1 VIIINYFSISLPLFS
16 LSDLGQSFSRQN
28 NDNSAVPKIPVLK
41 IKSIIIMQTTNTA
54 SIGAKKAKWTYKDFT
69 WCLSLFGT
77 AVGAGVLFL
86 PIKAGAGGFWPLVIL
101 ALIAAPMTWFAHKSL
116 ARFVLSAKN
125 PNADITDTV
134 EEHFGKTGANLITFA
149 YFFAIYPIVLIYGVG
164 ITNTVDSFMVNQLGM
179 ESIPRWLLSGVLI
192 TLMTCGVVFGKELML
207 KATSAMVYPLVFI
220 LMALSIY
227 LIPGWN
233 TSMVSVS
240 PDWSSMPSIVW
251 LAIPII
257 VFSFN
262 HSPVISQFSKEQRRV
277 YGEDAVAKTDMITGG
292 AAMMLMSFVMFFVF
306 SVVLSLSP
314 EQLAQA
320 QAENI
325 SVLSYLANVHESPLI
340 SIMGPIVA
348 FAAITSSYFGHFLGA
363 HEGLVGLAKSRSKA
377 PIAKLEKFSLIF
389 IVVTTWIVSIVNPS
403 ILGMIETMGAPM
415 IAAILFLMPVFAMRK
430 VPAMAKYKTS
440 APVQIFTALCGVAAI
455 TSVIYGAL

>member
-1 VIIINYFSISLPLFS
+1 MN
-16 LSDLGQSFSRQN
+16 
-28 NDNSAVPKIPVLK
+28 
-41 IKSIIIMQTTNTA
+41 TTSNTA
-54 SIGAKKAKWTYKDFT
+54 SDVQSSSKFTYQDFT

-116 ARFVLSAKN
+116 ARFVLSSKN
-125 PNADITDTV
+125 PEADITDTV

-164 ITNTVDSFMVNQLGM
+164 ITNTVDSFLVNQMGM
-179 ESIPRWLLSGVLI
+179 ASIPRPLLSGALI
-192 TLMTCGVVFGKELML
+192 LAMTAGVVFGKELML
-207 KATSAMVYPLVFI
+207 KATSAMVYPLVFV
-220 LMALSIY
+220 LLALSFY
-227 LIPGWN
+227 LIPEWN
-233 TSMVSVS
+233 TSMVEVA
-240 PDWSSMPSIVW
+240 PDWSAMPTVVW

-262 HSPVISQFSKEQRRV
+262 HSPIISQFSKEQRKQF
-277 YGEDAVAKTDMITGG
+277 GDEAVKKTDSITGG
-292 AAMMLMSFVMFFVF
+292 AAMMLMGFVMFFVF
-306 SVVLSLSP
+306 SVVLSMSP
-314 EQLAQA
+314 EQLASAKEQ
-320 QAENI
+320 NI

-340 SIMGPIVA
+340 SYLGPLVA

-363 HEGLVGLAKSRSKA
+363 HEGLVGLFKSRSNASISKIEKA
-377 PIAKLEKFSLIF
+377 SLVF
-389 IVVTTWIVSIVNPS
+389 IVITTWIVAMVNPS

-415 IAAILFLMPVFAMRK
+415 IAAILFLMPVFAMQK
-430 VPAMAKYKTS
+430 VPAMAKFKTS
-440 APVQIFTALCGVAAI
+440 APVQIFTVICGLASI

>member
-1 VIIINYFSISLPLFS
+1 MNTTTTAASAA
-16 LSDLGQSFSRQN
+16 QSSSKF
-28 NDNSAVPKIPVLK
+28 
-41 IKSIIIMQTTNTA
+41 
-54 SIGAKKAKWTYKDFT
+54 TYKDFT

-125 PNADITDTV
+125 PDADITDTV

-164 ITNTVDSFMVNQLGM
+164 ITNTVDSFLVNQMGM
-179 ESIPRWLLSGVLI
+179 ESIPRWLLSGALI
-192 TLMTCGVVFGKELML
+192 AAMTAGVVFGKELML
-207 KATSAMVYPLVFI
+207 KATSALVYPLVFI
-220 LMALSIY
+220 LLALSFY
-227 LIPGWN
+227 LIPDWN
-233 TSMVSVS
+233 SSMMSVA
-240 PDWSSMPSIVW
+240 PDWSSMPSVVW

-277 YGEDAVAKTDMITGG
+277 YGDDAVKKTDAITGG
-292 AAMMLMSFVMFFVF
+292 AAMMLMGFVMFFVF

-314 EQLAQA
+314 EQLAMAKEQ
-320 QAENI
+320 NI

-340 SIMGPIVA
+340 SYMGPLVA

-363 HEGLVGLAKSRSKA
+363 HEGLVGLVKSHSESPKSK
-377 PIAKLEKFSLIF
+377 IEKASLIF
-389 IVVTTWIVSIVNPS
+389 IVVTTWIVAIVNPS

-415 IAAILFLMPVFAMRK
+415 IAAILFLMPVFAMNK

-440 APVQIFTALCGVAAI
+440 APVQIFTAICGIAAI

>member
-1 VIIINYFSISLPLFS
+1 MNTSISIEQKE
-16 LSDLGQSFSRQN
+16 QSAN
-28 NDNSAVPKIPVLK
+28 
-41 IKSIIIMQTTNTA
+41 
-54 SIGAKKAKWTYKDFT
+54 KWTYQDFAWT
-69 WCLSLFGT
+69 LSLFGT

-101 ALIAAPMTWFAHKSL
+101 ALIAAPMTWFAHKGL

-125 PNADITDTV
+125 PEADITDTV

-164 ITNTVDSFMVNQLGM
+164 ITNTVDSFIVNQLAM
-179 ESIPRWLLSGVLI
+179 ESLPRWLISGVLI
-192 TLMTCGVVFGKELML
+192 SAMTAGVVFGKELML
-207 KATSAMVYPLVFI
+207 KATSAMVYPLVAI
-220 LMALSIY
+220 LFALSFY
-227 LIPGWN
+227 LIPDWN
-233 TSMVSVS
+233 SSMVEVA
-240 PDWSSMPSIVW
+240 PEWSTMPSVVW

-262 HSPVISQFSKEQRRV
+262 HSPVISQFSKEQRLKH
-277 YGEDAVAKTDMITGG
+277 GDNAVQKTDAITAG
-292 AAMMLMSFVMFFVF
+292 AAMMLMGFVMFFVF

-314 EQLAQA
+314 EQLAEAKNQ
-320 QAENI
+320 NI
-325 SVLSYLANVHESPLI
+325 SVLSYLANVHESPII
-340 SIMGPIVA
+340 SYMGPLVA

-363 HEGLVGLAKSRSKA
+363 HEGLVGLIKSRTQTPVSK
-377 PIAKLEKFSLIF
+377 IEKISLLF
-389 IVVTTWIVSIVNPS
+389 IVITTWLAAIANPS

-415 IAAILFLMPVFAMRK
+415 IAAILFLLPVFAMHK

-440 APVQIFTALCGVAAI
+440 IPVQVFTVICGLAAI